1 MTRMTSKAK
10 DAPADVPVVVQEAP
24 DRPWTEEELTHVD
37 PETGAWAPALKQH
50 WPELG
55 YKPEPESAPEAPLEV
70 TDNA

>member
-1 MTRMTSKAK
+1 MTRMPNSKKAS
-10 DAPADVPVVVQEAP
+10 PDVPAEAPEAP

-37 PETGAWAPALKQH
+37 PVTGAWAPALKQH

-55 YKPEPESAPEAPLEV
+55 YKPEPEPEAPLEV